1 MRNRL
6 TWPPLR
12 TNVMAVICV
21 GVVVFCR
28 FGLSG
33 SGIEIG
39 GRFVDPR
46 DEDGGVG

>member
-12 TNVMAVICV
+12 TDVMAVICV
-21 GVVVFCR
+21 GVG

-46 DEDGGVG
+46 DEDGGAG